1 MKIKLLSIIG
11 TRPQFIK
18 SAAIARASKKLKIN
32 HIIVDTGQH
41 YSKNMSFSVIKELDL
56 NKIDYCLNVGK
67 RSSISQLSEIMKKLE
82 ILIPKIN
89 PDYVLVYGD
98 TNSTLAASIVCSRL
112 KIRIAHVEAG
122 LRSRNNEMQEEVNRI
137 LTDNLSSILFSAT
150 KEATQNL
157 IFERFDKKKIFQVGD
172 VMFDSVKFYKKKLK
186 KIKTD
191 DYVLLT
197 LHRAE
202 NVDERRRLELLIES
216 FLKLSQKIKII
227 LPIHPRTKKNL
238 IKYNLF
244 SKLKNKIKILNP
256 QPYLELLRLINDSKY
271 VITDSGGIQKEAYF
285 LKKRCFITRNETEW
299 NELVKIGFNKVISP
313 TSKNFYNSLLYEINK
328 NVKVFHDTKLFG
340 DGKSAEKI
348 LKVIKSKL

>member
-18 SAAIARASKKLKIN
+18 SAAIARASEKLKIN
-32 HIIVDTGQH
+32 HMIIDTGQH
-41 YSKNMSFSVIKELDL
+41 YCKNMSFSFIKELGF
-56 NKIDYCLNVGK
+56 NKIDHFLNIGK
-67 RSSISQLSEIMKKLE
+67 RSSISQLSEIIKKLE
-82 ILIPKIN
+82 NLIPKIN
-89 PDYVLVYGD
+89 PDYALVYGD

-186 KIKTD
+186 KIQTD

-313 TSKNFYNSLLYEINK
+313 SSKNFYDSLLYEINK
-328 NVKVFHDTKLFG
+328 NVKVYHDTKLFG